1 MSLEKLS
8 ENFRPWGNTMN
19 FKSMSQKVTAIIL
32 LSVLFITTPF
42 AGNTEAASSVNS
54 TELVA
59 SAKDLIGI
67 KYRGGGTTKAGFD
80 CSGFVSYVY
89 KGLGVSLPR
98 TSSGMHA
105 SGSKVQKDNLASGDL
120 VFFNTSGKGVSH
132 VGIYIGDGKF
142 IHSSSS
148 KGVKID
154 KLNDPYYWGD
164 RYVGAKRVTEVTVA
178 VNK

>member
-1 MSLEKLS
+1 M
-8 ENFRPWGNTMN
+8 
-19 FKSMSQKVTAIIL
+19 AIIL
-32 LSVLFITTPF
+32 LSVLLVTAPF

-54 TELVA
+54 SELVA
-59 SAKDLIGI
+59 TAKDLIGI

-89 KGLGVSLPR
+89 KDVGVGLPR
-98 TSSGMHA
+98 TSSGMYS
-105 SGSKVQKDNLASGDL
+105 SGSKVNKSDLSSGDL

-148 KGVKID
+148 KGVSIAKI
-154 KLNDPYYWGD
+154 NDPYYWGK
-164 RYVGAKRVTEVTVA
+164 RYVGAKRVTDVTVA

>member
-1 MSLEKLS
+1 
-8 ENFRPWGNTMN
+8 MN
-19 FKSMSQKVTAIIL
+19 LKSMSQKVTAMLL
-32 LSVLFITTPF
+32 LSVLLVTAPF
-42 AGNTEAASSVNS
+42 AANTQAASSVNS

-59 SAKDLIGI
+59 TAKDLIGT

-89 KGLGVSLPR
+89 KDLGVSLPR
-98 TSSGMHA
+98 TSSGMYA
-105 SGSKVQKDNLASGDL
+105 SGSKVGKSDLASGDL
-120 VFFNTSGKGVSH
+120 VFFNTAGKGVSH

-154 KLNDPYYWGD
+154 KLSDPHYWGD
-164 RYVGAKRVTEVTVA
+164 RYVGAKRIADVTVA
-178 VNK
+178 INK

>member
-1 MSLEKLS
+1 
-8 ENFRPWGNTMN
+8 MN
-19 FKSMSQKVTAIIL
+19 LKSMSQKVMAIL
-32 LSVLFITTPF
+32 ALSVLLVISTF

-54 TELVA
+54 SELVA
-59 SAKDLIGI
+59 TAKDLIGT

-89 KGLGVSLPR
+89 NDLGVSLPR
-98 TSSGMHA
+98 TSSGMYA
-105 SGSKVQKDNLASGDL
+105 SGSKIDKSDLSSGDL
-120 VFFNTSGKGVSH
+120 VFFNTSGRGVSH

-142 IHSSSS
+142 IHSSTS

-154 KLNDPYYWGD
+154 KLSDPYYWGD
-164 RYVGAKRVTEVTVA
+164 RYVGAKRIADVTVA